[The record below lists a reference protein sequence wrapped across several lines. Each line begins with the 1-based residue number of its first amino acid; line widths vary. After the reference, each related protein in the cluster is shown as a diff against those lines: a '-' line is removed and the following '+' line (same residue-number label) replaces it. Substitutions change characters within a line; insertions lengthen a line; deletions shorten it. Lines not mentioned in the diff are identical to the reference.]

1 MKKNLSKM
9 TLEELWVLFP
19 IFLVAPNQK
28 WKEYYKEIEMC
39 LQSLIPEDFL
49 YRISHIGST
58 AINGIWAKNIVDV
71 LVEIKKGKDM
81 NEIATIL
88 SKNDFVLMSQ
98 NKTRISLNRGY
109 TPNGYAEKVYH
120 IHLRY
125 QGDNN
130 ELYFR
135 DYLNSHPD
143 IAKEY
148 ETLKIGLWKEFE
160 HNRDGYTDAK
170 TEFINKY
177 TEKAKNDLME
187 NMIILRKFD
196 DGDLEIMKKWLYKPF
211 ILKWYEEPNAWLY
224 EVIHRHDKYPFI
236 NHFIVQVDDKD
247 VGFCQYY
254 PYSLG
259 GETWHGSTPIKG
271 TYSIDYLIGEEEYL
285 GKGFGKRLIQT
296 LVSKVFNETDADR
309 IIVQPDKDNLPSI
322 NTLLSSGFSYFE
334 KDSIFIITRKN

>member
-1 MKKNLSKM
+1 
-9 TLEELWVLFP
+9 
-19 IFLVAPNQK
+19 
-28 WKEYYKEIEMC
+28 MC

-148 ETLKIGLWKEFE
+148 ETLKIRLSKEFE

-177 TEKAKNDLME
+177 TEKAKKDWRE
-187 NMIILRKFD
+187 NMTILRNFN
-196 DGDLEIMKKWLYKPF
+196 DGDLETMEKWLCQPC
-211 ILKWYEEPNAWLY
+211 ILKWYVEPSAWLY
-224 EVIHRHDKYPFI
+224 EIIHRHDKYSFI
-236 NHFIVQVDDKD
+236 HHFIVQVDGKD

-254 PYSLG
+254 PHSLG
-259 GETWHGSTPIKG
+259 GETWHGSTSIEG

-296 LVSKVFNETDADR
+296 LIRKVFNETDAER
-309 IIVQPDKDNLPSI
+309 IIVQPDKDNLFSR
-322 NTLLSSGFSYFE
+322 NTLLSAGFSYFE
-334 KDSIFIITRKN
+334 KDSIFIITRKIKR